1 MSSTDSSPAA
11 IPLAAFVEHREIGQ
25 RVSASLSPFYKY
37 MHIATTLDE
46 ASDAASAL
54 LALEPA
60 QRARAWVVG
69 GAKTD
74 DEVEALRRLLRE
86 KGLGDM
92 RVLRVPK
99 GTLERVG
106 GPNMPH
112 YVMGLLD
119 SHFRQ

>member
-1 MSSTDSSPAA
+1 MSSAASSAA

-25 RVSASLSPFYKY
+25 RVSAALSPLYTY
-37 MHIATTLDE
+37 THIATTLDE
-46 ASDAASAL
+46 ASDAAAAL
-54 LALEPA
+54 LAVEPA

-74 DEVEALRRLLRE
+74 DEAAALRRLLGD

-92 RVLRVPK
+92 AVLRVPK

-112 YVMGLLD
+112 YVTGLLD
-119 SHFRQ
+119 GHFRQ